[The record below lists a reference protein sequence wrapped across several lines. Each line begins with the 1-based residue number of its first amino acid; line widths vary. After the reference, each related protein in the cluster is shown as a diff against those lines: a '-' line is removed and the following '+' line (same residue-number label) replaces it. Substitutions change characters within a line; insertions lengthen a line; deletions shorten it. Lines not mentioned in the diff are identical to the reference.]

1 MKQILIVDD
10 NLIILQQISVCLEGK
25 YNVMLAKS
33 GAQALSICEREIP
46 DLILLDIEMPTM
58 DGFEIID
65 NLKKN
70 APLRHIPVIFLT
82 ASHDTATE
90 SRALQAGA
98 VDFITKPVEK
108 SILLHRIEL
117 HLDLNDYQINLK
129 KSIKELENNIVLSF
143 ADLVECKD
151 NNVGGHVLRTS
162 KYLDVLVRELIDRG
176 MFPEELNPNELKL
189 MVQAT
194 PFHDIGKI
202 GISDVMLLK
211 PDKLTDEEYR
221 VVKQHTVIGARV
233 LSKIYERT
241 PSQNYLKY
249 AILMAEGHHERYD
262 GTGYP
267 YGLKGDEIPL
277 CCRIISVV
285 NVYDACKT
293 ERVYRRAMDHKGAIN
308 VIIEGRDTE
317 FDPLIADVAAS
328 ISDELA
334 MIDIKRGTLLGNWA
348 KVGKL

>member
-10 NLIILQQISVCLEGK
+10 NLIILQQIGVCLEGK

-46 DLILLDIEMPTM
+46 DLILLDIEMPVM
-58 DGFEIID
+58 DGFETIEC
-65 NLKKN
+65 LKCN
-70 APLRHIPVIFLT
+70 GILRHIPVIFLT
-82 ASHDTATE
+82 ASHDITTE
-90 SRALQAGA
+90 TRALRMGA

-117 HLDLNDYQINLK
+117 HLELNDYQLNLK
-129 KSIKELENNIVLSF
+129 KSIKDLEDNIVLSF

-151 NNVGGHVLRTS
+151 SNAGGHVLRTS
-162 KYLDVLVRELIDRG
+162 RYLGVLGREMIDRG
-176 MFPEELNPNELKL
+176 MFPEELTEDALKL
-189 MVQAT
+189 MVQAA

-202 GISDVMLLK
+202 GISDVILLK
-211 PDKLTDEEYR
+211 PGELSDDEYR
-221 VVKQHTVIGARV
+221 VVKQHTVIGSRV

-241 PSQNYLKY
+241 MSQNYLKY
-249 AILMAEGHHERYD
+249 ASLMAEGHHERYD

-267 YGLKGDEIPL
+267 YGLKGNEIPL

-293 ERVYRRAMDHKGAIN
+293 DRVYRRAMDHKGAIN
-308 VIIEGRDTE
+308 VISMGRGTE
-317 FDPLIADVAAS
+317 FDPLIAEVAES
-328 ISDELA
+328 IAGTLA
-334 MIDIKRGTLLGNWA
+334 AIDIKQGTLLGSWA
-348 KVGKL
+348 KVGAR